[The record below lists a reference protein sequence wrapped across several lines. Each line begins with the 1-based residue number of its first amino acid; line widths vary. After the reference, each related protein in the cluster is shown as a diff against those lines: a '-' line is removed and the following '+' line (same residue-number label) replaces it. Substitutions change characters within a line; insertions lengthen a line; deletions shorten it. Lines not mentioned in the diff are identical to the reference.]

1 MADTLDTNILIKII
15 DAFTA
20 PLRKLGSGL
29 DDAKAHADKLQ
40 KAFQLAGDLNQAAE
54 AAGRFGNMIRGPLE
68 SSVKEFIGFEQVMS
82 KVAALSGEIGSEGFE
97 KMRVQALELG
107 AATSYSSQEA
117 AEAMAQ
123 YAQAGRSV
131 NEILAVTPLT
141 LAAAKAN
148 GTGLAETAA
157 IIGHTMSGMGIATSE
172 TARVVDVLTAA
183 AAASDMNL
191 GDMGTALAYVGPVA
205 RQAGMS
211 LELTAAMLGKM
222 KDAGLEASATGTG
235 LRAVLSRL
243 LDPSHEA
250 TKAFGKL
257 GIKNKELAAL
267 QKEVAS
273 GHPELALRRIGEAAE
288 KLPNEQRM
296 KLMAQ
301 IFGMEASTAANVAIS
316 VSMDSSTKGLGALND
331 SLHHVDGTAKR
342 LAGVM
347 EDNLGGSIERA
358 GGAISGLKTKIG
370 EVLKPTVQSAAGSI
384 EALAGSFAEMAKEYP
399 IATRGAL
406 ELVSGLGA
414 LALGMKAMLLTASM
428 SVSTIASLSKAFTV
442 MSASLGG
449 SIALVAG
456 AGVAGYAVGSWIEGL
471 LGLADKLSWLAGRG
485 APTTQEKPGMGDQ
498 AGKPVNLAGG
508 WIMNPETGGIMRRGS
523 VSTTPKSV
531 RDAYAAGAKN
541 DQQANA
547 FIRRKRELAAD
558 AAAGGGTKLE
568 QQARANARD
577 ANPLLDDEGHGG
589 TPTLLRAPAAP
600 GAPAALMPGEAEAAR
615 LQKQTDALL
624 ETQRKTEKHLADLLE
639 LERRKQ
645 PRPVYGEPFSAY

>member
-1 MADTLDTNILIKII
+1 MAELDTNILIKII

-20 PLRKLGSGL
+20 PLRKLSSGI
-29 DDAKAHADKLQ
+29 DETKAHADKLAN
-40 KAFQLAGDLNQAAE
+40 AFKLAGDLNQAAE

-157 IIGHTMSGMGIATSE
+157 IIGHTMSGMGIATSD

-273 GHPELALRRIGEAAE
+273 GHPELALKRIGEAAE

-316 VSMDSSTKGLGALND
+316 VSMDSSTKGLGALNE

-428 SVSTIASLSKAFTV
+428 SVSTMASLSKAFKVTSGS
-442 MSASLGG
+442 MLGIG
-449 SIALVAG
+449 GLVVG

-485 APTTQEKPGMGDQ
+485 APEEQKKGSKLQE
-498 AGKPVNLAGG
+498 LAGG
-508 WIMNPETGGIMRRGS
+508 WILDPETGGIMKRGA
-523 VSTTPKSV
+523 VEHTPKSV
-531 RDAYAAGAKN
+531 RDAYAAGAQN
-541 DQQANA
+541 DQQANRI
-547 FIRRKRELAAD
+547 IRKKREAD
-558 AAAGGGTKLE
+558 AEARAGGGTKLE
-568 QQARANARD
+568 QLARANARD

-589 TPTLLRAPAAP
+589 VPMLLRAPAAP
-600 GAPAALMPGEAEAAR
+600 AAPMPGETEAAR